1 MILSS
6 IQLKNLRNHKN
17 ISLAFSDGLNYIVGE
32 NGAGKTTILEAIYY
46 LCTTKSIFAKT
57 DSEVVSFNE
66 EEFEIVGELR
76 DKSNST
82 VRVYFSQAENKKY
95 YFDNNKNVTRL
106 SEVIGK
112 YPVVLLTPADHS
124 ITQGSP
130 ADRRKFVD
138 SIISQVSSTY
148 LKILIDY
155 NRCLRQRASLLNQVK
170 EGRRKDVDIEI
181 KAWTEKL
188 ITSGVEIIKHKIIFL
203 KDFIDH
209 FKESYKKILKEKEIP
224 NIEYRYLNNSRR
236 ADVHQEFVEQ
246 LNSLKGEELRRGTN
260 LVGPHRDEF
269 VFRINDVNLKQFGSQ
284 GQHKTFQTALR
295 FAEFFYIKSATGK
308 SPLLLLDDVFGEL
321 DAERVSK
328 ISSYLPEVGQTF
340 ITMTDLPNFSFLRKS
355 SEDRIIYIEEKNI
368 RYA

>member
-6 IQLKNLRNHKN
+6 VQIKNLRSHNN
-17 ISLAFSDGLNYIVGE
+17 ISLVFSEGLNYIVGE
-32 NGAGKTTILEAIYY
+32 NGAGKTTLLESIYY
-46 LCTTKSIFAKT
+46 LCTTKSMVAKT
-57 DSEVVSFNE
+57 DSEAISFNAE
-66 EEFEIVGELR
+66 AFEITGEFR
-76 DKSNST
+76 DNSNNT

-95 YFDNNKNVTRL
+95 YFENNKSVSRL
-106 SEVIGK
+106 SDVIGK
-112 YPVVLLTPADHS
+112 YPVVILTPADHS

-130 ADRRKFVD
+130 ADRRKFID

-148 LKILIDY
+148 LKLLIDY
-155 NRCLRQRASLLNQVK
+155 NKCLRQRASLLNQVK

-181 KAWTEKL
+181 NAWTEKL
-188 ITSGVEIIKHKIIFL
+188 IASGVEIINHRIIFL
-203 KDFIDH
+203 SDFVDH
-209 FKESYKKILKEKEIP
+209 FKESYKKILKEKESP
-224 NIEYRYLNNSRR
+224 DIEYHYLNNYKGQNIK
-236 ADVHQEFVEQ
+236 QEFVEQ
-246 LNSLKGEELRRGTN
+246 LNSLRIDEFRRGTN

-269 VFRINDVNLKQFGSQ
+269 VFKINNINLKQFGSQ

-295 FAEFFYIKSATGK
+295 FAEFFYIKSVTGK

-355 SEDRIIYIEEKNI
+355 SEDRIIYIEGKNI